1 MQPLICPL
9 NAQYEEDF
17 SMKEFVIRTV
27 RLNVVSRGLITAPSL
42 YV

>member
-9 NAQYEEDF
+9 NAQYEDF